1 MALSRLSNAPK
12 INWTGWRR
20 TMMRRLIS
28 LLLIPLVVVSQSVSM
43 LAHDHAGQGAS
54 TPSEHA
60 SRPHFHTHAGNGHH
74 HHHIHRLDV
83 AHDLQDTTRFL
94 ISAADPHE
102 SDAIYVSTS
111 TPFLIQR
118 QSGAECATWL
128 QQPTVCMSVMSA
140 LDLVEMPYSHCSG
153 FFSQTRCAHALV
165 AFETLSLRI

>member
-1 MALSRLSNAPK
+1 
-12 INWTGWRR
+12 
-20 TMMRRLIS
+20 MRRLIS

-54 TPSEHA
+54 TPSEPA

-74 HHHIHRLDV
+74 HHHHVHRLDV
-83 AHDLQDTTRFL
+83 AHGHRDTTRFL

-140 LDLVEMPYSHCSG
+140 PDLVEMPRSHYSG
-153 FFSQTRCAHALV
+153 VFSQTRCAHALA